1 MTIDLEQ
8 LHATANG
15 NGHAANGHHA
25 QQAQPLHDG
34 YATRAI
40 HVGSE
45 PDPTTGAVVP
55 GLSVATTFLQDGV
68 DKHRGYDYSRSSN
81 PTRNTLES
89 LLTSLETCP
98 VSRTSESH
106 HDDRSGGETLVFASG
121 SAGTAALASWVSL
134 TSDEGGAGGKDGVSG
149 GGGHVLAVN
158 DVVSSAL
165 CPERASIQTD
175 SQYGGTARFL
185 SRAARSTGLEVTY
198 LDFEKAGEEGIRAAI
213 RPDTRVSSG
222 HQTRWHR

>member
-1 MTIDLEQ
+1 MLSIYNVSAPMTIDLEK
-8 LHATANG
+8 HTANG
-15 NGHAANGHHA
+15 NANGLSHAAP
-25 QQAQPLHDG
+25 QHDG

-68 DKHRGYDYSRSSN
+68 DKHRGHDYSRSSN

-89 LLTSLETCP
+89 LLTALETSP

-106 HDDRSGGETLVFASG
+106 HDDRSGGESLVFSSG

-134 TSDEGGAGGKDGVSG
+134 AAVEGGAGGADGVNG

-158 DVVSSAL
+158 DVVS
-165 CPERASIQTD
+165 CASC
-175 SQYGGTARFL
+175 GGGAV
-185 SRAARSTGLEVTY
+185 ADE
-198 LDFEKAGEEGIRAAI
+198 
-213 RPDTRVSSG
+213 SG
-222 HQTRWHR
+222 T